1 MEIDARGGE
10 GISYSKITCEMGRI
24 GHRIVSI
31 KEPGGSTMSDERTIE
46 ALNKIAERFDIIISL
61 FARQV
66 LDPEKVKERITK
78 GARDKARTVKCFNL
92 CDGKTSITDIAEAA
106 KMDQGGVS
114 RQVDSWEKDGFVFK
128 IEDGQKTYPKA
139 LIRIS

>member
-1 MEIDARGGE
+1 MSNERTAE
-10 GISYSKITCEMGRI
+10 ALSKI
-24 GHRIVSI
+24 V
-31 KEPGGSTMSDERTIE
+31 
-46 ALNKIAERFDIIISL
+46 ERFDIIISL

-92 CDGKTSITDIAEAA
+92 CDGKTSITDIAKAA